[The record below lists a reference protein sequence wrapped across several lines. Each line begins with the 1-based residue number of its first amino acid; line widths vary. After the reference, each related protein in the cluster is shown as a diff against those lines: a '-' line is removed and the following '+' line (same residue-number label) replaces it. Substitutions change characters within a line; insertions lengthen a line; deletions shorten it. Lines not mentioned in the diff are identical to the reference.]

1 MLVVCILASALG
13 ALVMCLLVLR
23 YGFIPI
29 LETNPARADRDLLV
43 TRLGHAAAGVLFAAS
58 AILAVVY
65 IARAPV
71 QPVAAAP
78 DPRVLARLAAL
89 ERERQALTEDVGALR
104 EQMGAVGGNVQ
115 GMRAHLDRAE
125 SRVAGVE
132 AGLKRLGADV
142 AQADARARQL
152 ERAAASRPAPAPVR
166 EPVVR
171 PATRAPQRSV
181 AAPEP
186 ERPPDS
192 ASPPAETVAP
202 GPMTQAT
209 PPGRMAVTAAP
220 KPAPAPEPA
229 PEPAASQSL
238 PAPNLGDKFR
248 NDWDKIRRGFSTAG
262 DEIMSAIRGFGR
274 R

>member
-29 LETNPARADRDLLV
+29 LETNPAHADRDLLV
-43 TRLGHAAAGVLFAAS
+43 TRLGHAAAGVCFAAS

-65 IARAPV
+65 IARAPA
-71 QPVAAAP
+71 QPASATP

-89 ERERQALTEDVGALR
+89 ERERQALG
-104 EQMGAVGGNVQ
+104 EQVGAVGGNVG
-115 GMRAHLDRAE
+115 GMRARLDQAE

-132 AGLKRLGADV
+132 VGLKRLGADV
-142 AQADARARQL
+142 AQSSARARQL
-152 ERAAASRPAPAPVR
+152 ERVAASLPAPVR

-181 AAPEP
+181 STPEP
-186 ERPPDS
+186 ERPSES
-192 ASPPAETVAP
+192 ASPPAEPVAP
-202 GPMTQAT
+202 GPMTHAA
-209 PPGRMAVTAAP
+209 PPARMAAAAAP
-220 KPAPAPEPA
+220 KPAPAPKPAEP
-229 PEPAASQSL
+229 QSL
-238 PAPNLGDKFR
+238 AAPNLGDKVR
-248 NDWDKIRRGFSTAG
+248 TDWDKIRRGFSTAG

-274 R
+274 P